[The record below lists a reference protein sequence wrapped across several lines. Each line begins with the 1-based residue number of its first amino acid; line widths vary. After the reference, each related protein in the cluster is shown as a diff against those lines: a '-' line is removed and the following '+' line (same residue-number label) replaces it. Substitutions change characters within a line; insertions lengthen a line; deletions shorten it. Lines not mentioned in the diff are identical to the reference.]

1 VHKGVTAAVKKIR
14 GLINTETKIGIVLGS
29 GLGTLVDDLRDTV
42 TIKFDEIPDFPVSS
56 VEGHKGEVVFGSFS
70 EANIL
75 AFSGRVHYYEGYS
88 IQEVCF
94 PVRVM
99 AVLGV
104 EILVIT
110 NVSGAINESYSPG
123 DIIVI
128 SDHINLMGDNPLRGT
143 AHFVDMTEAYNSEL
157 RTLAH
162 DTAGRLG
169 IKLREGV
176 YLGLSGPSYET
187 PAEIMMLRTM
197 GADLVGMSTVP
208 EVIMANSLGIRVLGL
223 SMITNMAAGMTG
235 LPLSHKAIIETA
247 ENAADEFKGLVSGI
261 IENLN
266 RNLEQNK

>member
-1 VHKGVTAAVKKIR
+1 MDKGVIEAVRKIR
-14 GLINTETKIGIVLGS
+14 GRINTETKIGIILGS
-29 GLGTLVDDLRDTV
+29 GLGTLVDEMRDTV
-42 TIKFDEIPDFPVSS
+42 KIKFDEIPNFPVSS

-70 EANIL
+70 GVNVL

-88 IQEVCF
+88 MQKVCF

-99 AVLGV
+99 AGLGV

-110 NVSGAINESYSPG
+110 NVSGAVNESFSPG

-143 AHFVDMTEAYNSEL
+143 THFVDMTEAYSREL
-157 RTLAH
+157 RALAH
-162 DTAGRLG
+162 DAADRLG

-187 PAEIMMLRTM
+187 PAEIRMLRNM
-197 GADLVGMSTVP
+197 GADIVGMSTVP
-208 EVIMANSLGIRVLGL
+208 EVIMAKSLGMRVLGL

-235 LPLSHKAIIETA
+235 MPLSHKAIIETA
-247 ENAADEFKGLVSGI
+247 ENAADELKGLVSGI
-261 IENLN
+261 IQNLN
-266 RNLEQNK
+266 SKLESDK